1 MEKLSKLELAG
12 QVSSIPDTIHI
23 GKYKKQITGHINI
36 TLSIPCKFN
45 VNAKDVEYEDEFVEQ
60 TKTLGYIYDEAEDA
74 IYLHKGVDINYIVK
88 LLGECNIVNQTYDKY
103 LPMKFEYE
111 EIVSPRNDEQR
122 DVINFIAGLQHFSN
136 NRNFRQL
143 FLVKK
148 PGFG

>member
-1 MEKLSKLELAG
+1 MAKFTVYIRATSVK
-12 QVSSIPDTIHI
+12 
-23 GKYKKQITGHINI
+23 ITPGIEASLPLDPLI
-36 TLSIPCKFN
+36 EMLT
-45 VNAKDVEYEDEFVEQ
+45 YEDEFVEQ
-60 TKTLGYIYDEAEDA
+60 TKTLGYIYDEADDA
-74 IYLHKGVDINYIVK
+74 IYFHKGVDINYIVK

>member
-1 MEKLSKLELAG
+1 MAKFTVYFRATSVK
-12 QVSSIPDTIHI
+12 
-23 GKYKKQITGHINI
+23 ITPGIEASLPLDPLI
-36 TLSIPCKFN
+36 EMLT
-45 VNAKDVEYEDEFVEQ
+45 YEDEFVEQ

-74 IYLHKGVDINYIVK
+74 IYFHKGVDINYIVK
-88 LLGECNIVNQTYDKY
+88 LLGECTVVNQTYDKY

-122 DVINFIAGLQHFSN
+122 DVINFIAGLKHFSDN
-136 NRNFRQL
+136 KNSRQL

>member
-1 MEKLSKLELAG
+1 MSEPFIVTVKAT
-12 QVSSIPDTIHI
+12 SISVYPGEAAMFMVQPLIDMLT
-23 GKYKKQITGHINI
+23 
-36 TLSIPCKFN
+36 
-45 VNAKDVEYEDEFVEQ
+45 YEDEFVEQ
-60 TKTLGYIYDEAEDA
+60 TKTLGYIYDEADDA
-74 IYLHKGVDINYIVK
+74 IYFHKGVDINYIVK